1 MAYDPVVSQYS
12 GGLSKR
18 SRYESLVTDRSPW
31 LTHWTELADRI
42 DPHAIRVDSTDRNR
56 GERSRGQIIDNTA
69 TLALNTLAA
78 GLMSGMTSPARPWLR
93 LALPDEELMEFEPV
107 KEWLSGETKRLF
119 RVFNRSNTYLM
130 LHQMYRDL
138 GLAGSG
144 CSITMD
150 SYESVIRHYSSPI
163 GEWCLAGDFLGDV
176 NTVGR
181 EFEKTVGELVSE
193 FGYGAVSERVRDH
206 YDKGN
211 YQAPVT
217 VLHMI
222 EPRKVRDASKRDAK
236 NKPYS
241 SCYIEIAYGN
251 AQTKTDYSGGHML
264 REGGYDDFPALCPR
278 WDRRAGDIYGTSPAM
293 TVLGD
298 IKQLYHEQLQKGKAI
313 EYKTM
318 PPIQAPTSLESQP
331 MDMLPNGVVFSDATG
346 QKIEPLWQVN
356 LDLNDLREDIYDVR
370 ERIRSGFFADVF
382 RMFSTG
388 ADPTMTATE
397 VAERHEEKMLMLG
410 PVLERLHGELLRPL
424 VENTFS
430 RMVEVNMVAP
440 PPPEL
445 EGMELEVEFTS
456 VLAQA
461 QQAIGTNGVDRFVGA
476 LGMVAQYK
484 PDVLD
489 KFDSDAWA
497 DMYSESL
504 GVDPKMI
511 IGNERVGF
519 VREAR
524 AEAQRKAEMMESVNA
539 QADAAQ
545 KLGSVKTDE
554 PNMAMDLLNQLQG
567 YGSPSGTEV
576 Q

>member
-1 MAYDPVVSQYS
+1 MAYDPVVSTYG

-18 SRYESLVTDRSPW
+18 SRYEQLVTDRSPW

-69 TLALNTLAA
+69 TLGLQTLAA
-78 GLMSGMTSPARPWLR
+78 GLMSGMTSPARPWSR
-93 LALPDEELMEFEPV
+93 LTLDDEELMEFEPV
-107 KEWLSGETKRLF
+107 KEWLSGETKRLL
-119 RVFNRSNTYLM
+119 RVFHKSNTYLM
-130 LHQMYRDL
+130 LHQIYRDL
-138 GLAGSG
+138 GLAGTA

-150 SYESVIRHYSSPI
+150 SYEKVVSHYNSPV
-163 GEWCLAGDFLGDV
+163 GEWALAGDFLGTV

-193 FGYGAVSERVRDH
+193 FGLSAVSSRVRDH
-206 YDKGN
+206 YDRGN

-217 VLHMI
+217 IVHMI
-222 EPRKVRDASKRDAK
+222 EPRRERDTSKRDAM
-236 NKPYS
+236 NKAYS
-241 SCYIEIAYGN
+241 SCYIEVAYGN
-251 AQTKTDYSGGHML
+251 TQTKDYAGGHLL
-264 REGGYDDFPALCPR
+264 REGGYEDFPGLCPR
-278 WDRRAGDIYGTSPAM
+278 WDRRSGDIYGTSPAM

-318 PPIQAPTSLESQP
+318 PPVQAPTSLEGRP
-331 MDMLPNGVVFSDATG
+331 MDMLPGGRVFNDTNG
-346 QKIEPLWQVN
+346 QKIEALWQVN

-370 ERIRSGFFADVF
+370 ERIRAGFFTDVF
-382 RMFSTG
+382 RMFSSG

-424 VENTFS
+424 VENTFA
-430 RMVEVNMVAP
+430 RMVEVGMVAP

-445 EGMELEVEFTS
+445 EGMELNVEFTS

-461 QQAIGTNGVDRFVGA
+461 QQAIGTNGVDRFVGN
-476 LGMVAQYK
+476 LGMIAQMK

-519 VREAR
+519 IREAR
-524 AEAQRKAEMMESVNA
+524 AEAQRKQEMIES
-539 QADAAQ
+539 AAQ
-545 KLGSVKTDE
+545 QASVAKDLGGVKTDE
-554 PNMAMDLLNQLQG
+554 PNMAMDLMNQLQG
-567 YGSPSGTEV
+567 YGSPSGVEV
-576 Q
+576 

>member
-1 MAYDPVVSQYS
+1 MAYDIASGTQG
-12 GGLSKR
+12 GGLSR
-18 SRYESLVTDRSPW
+18 IGRHQALVNERAPW

-42 DPHAIRVDSTDRNR
+42 DPHAIRPSKSQRNK

-69 TLALNTLAA
+69 TLALGTLSA

-107 KEWLSGETKRLF
+107 KEWLSGETKRVL
-119 RVFNRSNTYLM
+119 RVLHKSNTYLM

-138 GLAGSG
+138 GLAGTG

-150 SYESVIRHYSSPI
+150 SFDYVTRHYNSPL
-163 GEWCLAGDFLGDV
+163 GEFSLAGDFLGDV
-176 NTVGR
+176 NTTGR
-181 EFEKTVGELVSE
+181 EFEKTVGELVKE
-193 FGYGAVSERVRDH
+193 FGYGKVSARVRDL
-206 YDKGN
+206 YDQGN
-211 YQAPVT
+211 YQSPVT
-217 VLHMI
+217 VIHMI
-222 EPRKVRDASKRDAK
+222 EPRPERDTRKMDAM
-236 NKPYS
+236 NKAYS
-241 SCYIEIAYGN
+241 SCYLEIGYDGSQN
-251 AQTKTDYSGGHML
+251 KLGDSGHLL
-264 REGGYDDFPALCPR
+264 REGGYEDFPALCPR

-298 IKQLYHEQLQKGKAI
+298 VKQLYHEQLQKGKAI

-318 PPIQAPTSLESQP
+318 PPVQVPTSMEGRP
-331 MDMLPNGVVFSDATG
+331 MDMLPGGRVFNDNQQ
-346 QKIEPLWQVN
+346 QKIESLWDVN

-370 ERIRSGFFADVF
+370 ERIRAGFFSDVF
-382 RMFSTG
+382 RMFSG
-388 ADPTMTATE
+388 GSDPKMTATE

-424 VENTFS
+424 VEGTFA
-430 RMVEVNMVAP
+430 RMIEVDMIAP

-445 EGMELEVEFTS
+445 EGMELNVEFTS

-461 QQAIGTNGVDRFVGA
+461 QQMIGTNGVDRFVGN
-476 LGMVAQYK
+476 LGMIAQMK

-489 KFDSDAWA
+489 KFDADVWA

-519 VREAR
+519 IREAR
-524 AEAQRKAEMMESVNA
+524 AEAQRKQEMLES
-539 QADAAQ
+539 AAQ
-545 KLGSVKTDE
+545 QASVAKDLGGVKTDE
-554 PNMAMDLLNQLQG
+554 PNMAMDMLNQLQG
-567 YGSPSGTEV
+567 YGSPSGVEV
-576 Q
+576 

>member
-1 MAYDPVVSQYS
+1 MAYDPVVSTHG

-31 LTHWTELADRI
+31 LTHWTELANRI
-42 DPHAIRVDSTDRNR
+42 DPHAIRVDKTDRNK

-93 LALPDEELMEFEPV
+93 LALPDEDLMEFEPV
-107 KEWLSGETKRLF
+107 KEWLSGETKRIL
-119 RVFNRSNTYLM
+119 RVFHKSNTYLM

-138 GLAGSG
+138 GLGGTG
-144 CSITMD
+144 CSIMMNSFD
-150 SYESVIRHYSSPI
+150 QVMRHYNSPL
-163 GEWCLAGDFLGDV
+163 GEFCIAGDFLGDV

-193 FGYGAVSERVRDH
+193 FGYRAVSERVRNL

-217 VLHMI
+217 VVHMI
-222 EPRKVRDASKRDAK
+222 EPRRERDTRKMDAK
-236 NKPYS
+236 NKAFS
-241 SCYIEIAYGN
+241 SCYIEVAYGN
-251 AQTKTDYSGGHML
+251 NQTKDYAGGHEL
-264 REGGYDDFPALCPR
+264 RESGYDDFPALCPR
-278 WDRRAGDIYGTSPAM
+278 WDRRAGDMYGTSPAM
-293 TVLGD
+293 TILGD
-298 IKQLYHEQLQKGKAI
+298 VKQLYHEQLQKGKAI

-318 PPIQAPTSLESQP
+318 PPVQAPTSMEGRP
-331 MDMLPNGVVFSDATG
+331 MDMLPGGRVFNDNAQ
-346 QKIEPLWQVN
+346 QKVESLWEVN

-370 ERIRSGFFADVF
+370 ERIRSGMFSDVF
-382 RMFSTG
+382 RMFSSGTHQ
-388 ADPTMTATE
+388 TMTATE
-397 VAERHEEKMLMLG
+397 VAEHHEEKMLMLG

-424 VENTFS
+424 VESTFA
-430 RMVEVNMVAP
+430 RMIEVDMIAP

-445 EGMELEVEFTS
+445 EGMELSVEFVS

-461 QQAIGTNGVDRFVGA
+461 QQMIGTNGVDRFVGN
-476 LGMVAQYK
+476 LGVVAQMK

-489 KFDSDAWA
+489 KFDADAWA

-519 VREAR
+519 IREAR
-524 AEAQRKAEMMESVNA
+524 AEAQRKQEMLESAAA
-539 QADAAQ
+539 QAGVAKD
-545 KLGSVKTDE
+545 LGSVKTDE
-554 PNMAMDLLNQLQG
+554 DNMAMDMMNQLQG
-567 YGSPSGTEV
+567 YGSPSGVEV
-576 Q
+576 

>member
-1 MAYDPVVSQYS
+1 MAYDPVVSTYG

-18 SRYESLVTDRSPW
+18 SRYESLVTDRGPW

-78 GLMSGMTSPARPWLR
+78 GLMAGMTSPARPWLR

-107 KEWLSGETKRLF
+107 KEWLSGETKRIL
-119 RVFNRSNTYLM
+119 RVFHKSNTYLM
-130 LHQMYRDL
+130 LHQKYRDL
-138 GLAGSG
+138 GLAGTG

-150 SYESVIRHYSSPI
+150 SFEHVIRHYSSPV
-163 GEWCLAGDFLGDV
+163 GEWALAGDFLGDV

-193 FGYGAVSERVRDH
+193 FGYNAVSERVRDL
-206 YDKGN
+206 YDKAN

-217 VLHMI
+217 VVHMI
-222 EPRKVRDASKRDAK
+222 EPRRERDMSKRDAK
-236 NKPYS
+236 NKAFS
-241 SCYIEIAYGN
+241 SCYIEVAYGN
-251 AQTKTDYSGGHML
+251 TQTKDYAGGHLL

-318 PPIQAPTSLESQP
+318 PPVQAPTHLETRP
-331 MDMLPNGVVFSDATG
+331 MDMLPGGRVFHDSPTG
-346 QKIEPLWQVN
+346 KIETLWEVN

-370 ERIRSGFFADVF
+370 ERIRAGFFADVF
-382 RMFSTG
+382 RMFSAG

-424 VENTFS
+424 VENTFA
-430 RMVEVNMVAP
+430 RMVEVDMVAP

-445 EGMELEVEFTS
+445 EGMELNVEFTS

-461 QQAIGTNGVDRFVGA
+461 QQAIGTNAVDRFVGA
-476 LGMVAQYK
+476 LGTVAQFK

-497 DMYSESL
+497 DMYSDSL

-519 VREAR
+519 IREAR
-524 AEAQRKAEMMESVNA
+524 AEQQRKEQMLESAAA
-539 QADAAQ
+539 QASVAKD
-545 KLGSVKTDE
+545 LGGVKTDE
-554 PNMAMDLLNQLQG
+554 SNMAMDLMNQFQG
-567 YGSPSGTEV
+567 YNSPSGAEI